1 MATFTYV
8 PDYGATRDHA
18 PVVRSV
24 KFSDG
29 YEQRVAYGL
38 NTNLQKWSLNFTA
51 RTDVEIDNIL
61 DFLDARNG
69 VESFDWTTPDN
80 VSGKKWV
87 CRTWQKQMTAFNINS
102 VNATF
107 EEVMA

>member
-8 PDYGATRDHA
+8 PDYGATRDHS
-18 PVVRSV
+18 PVVRTV
-24 KFSDG
+24 RFSDG
-29 YEQRVAYGL
+29 YEQRLSYGL
-38 NTNLQKWSLNFTA
+38 NTNLQKWSLNFSA
-51 RTDVEIDNIL
+51 RTDVEIGNIMT
-61 DFLDARNG
+61 FLDARNG

-87 CRTWQKQMTAFNINS
+87 CRTWQKSMIAYNINS

>member
-61 DFLDARNG
+61 DFLDARNA

-87 CRTWQKQMTAFNINS
+87 CRTWQKQMTAYNINS